1 MKFKKTLLTVTAAVG
16 MLTAGSLAANAD
28 TVTVKA
34 GDTISSIAKENNVS
48 VSSIGAANDLSNINM
63 IYIGQEIEV
72 GKNGQVTS
80 TQPQQQAAV
89 AQTPAKPAQSNQ
101 VQPKAQAPVQ
111 QKEQPQQTSQGQV
124 QPQQAQAQTK
134 AVVQQAASQ
143 PATTSNNS
151 GSSSE
156 AAAKAAIAGRESG
169 GSYSASNGQYY
180 GKYQLGKSMLN
191 GDLSEA
197 NQEKTA
203 DNYVNSR
210 YGSWSN
216 ALKHSD
222 QYGWY

>member
-48 VSSIGAANDLSNINM
+48 VSSIEAANDLSNINM

-101 VQPKAQAPVQ
+101 AQPKAQAPVQ
-111 QKEQPQQTSQGQV
+111 QKVVQPQQTSQGQV
-124 QPQQAQAQTK
+124 QPQQAQTK
-134 AVVQQAASQ
+134 VVVQQAASQ

-222 QYGWY
+222 QYGW

>member
-34 GDTISSIAKENNVS
+34 GDTISSIAKENNVT
-48 VSSIGAANDLSNINM
+48 VSSIEAANDLSNINM
-63 IYIGQEIEV
+63 IYVGQEIEV
-72 GKNGQVTS
+72 SENGQVTS

-101 VQPKAQAPVQ
+101 AQPKAQAPVQ
-111 QKEQPQQTSQGQV
+111 QKVQPQQTSQGQV
-124 QPQQAQAQTK
+124 QPQQAQTK
-134 AVVQQAASQ
+134 VVVQQAASQ

-169 GSYSASNGQYY
+169 GSYAASNGQYY
-180 GKYQLGKSMLN
+180 GKYQLSKSMLN

>member
-48 VSSIGAANDLSNINM
+48 VSSIEAANDLSNINM

-101 VQPKAQAPVQ
+101 AQPKAQAPVQ
-111 QKEQPQQTSQGQV
+111 QKVVQPQQTSQGQV
-124 QPQQAQAQTK
+124 QPQQAQTK
-134 AVVQQAASQ
+134 VVVQQAASQ

-180 GKYQLGKSMLN
+180 GKYQLSKSMLN

>member
-34 GDTISSIAKENNVS
+34 GDTISSIAKENNVT
-48 VSSIGAANDLSNINM
+48 VSSIEKANDLSNINM

-72 GKNGQVTS
+72 GENGQVTS

-101 VQPKAQAPVQ
+101 VQP
-111 QKEQPQQTSQGQV
+111 QQTSQGQV
-124 QPQQAQAQTK
+124 QSQQAQTK

>member
-48 VSSIGAANDLSNINM
+48 VSSIGAANDLSNVNM

-89 AQTPAKPAQSNQ
+89 AQTPAKPAQSKQ

-111 QKEQPQQTSQGQV
+111 QEVQPQQTSQGQL
-124 QPQQAQAQTK
+124 QPQQAQTK
-134 AVVQQAASQ
+134 AVVQQAVSQ
-143 PATTSNNS
+143 TATTSNNS

-169 GSYSASNGQYY
+169 GSYAASNGQYY
-180 GKYQLGKSMLN
+180 GKYQLSKSMLN